1 MEENLISEIDSTYQ
15 VYLKGNETIHI
26 PFKLQCFATDIE
38 TPEIVSS
45 LCLLGDIFLYA
56 SVFFVLSSRHKISK
70 DGQKVSG
77 NLG

>member
-26 PFKLQCFATDIE
+26 PFKLQCFTTDVE

-45 LCLLGDIFLYA
+45 FLLSMQYVSYLLSHI
-56 SVFFVLSSRHKISK
+56 VFEETDVKLPK
-70 DGQKVSG
+70 
-77 NLG
+77 LGELV